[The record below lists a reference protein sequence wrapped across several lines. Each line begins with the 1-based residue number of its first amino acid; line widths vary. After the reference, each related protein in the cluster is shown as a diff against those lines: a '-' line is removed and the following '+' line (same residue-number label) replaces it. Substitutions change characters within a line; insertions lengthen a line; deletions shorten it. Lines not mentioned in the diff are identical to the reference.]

1 MKFRINFLK
10 GARTAIPIMMGY
22 VPAGFACGVLAQQAG
37 MSVLEVFI
45 MSAIV
50 YTGTSQFITIA
61 QLSAGVSYGMMVLTC
76 GIVNLRYALMSASV
90 AAKFSRL
97 PFLYKVLFGMEISD
111 ETFMVNAARSE
122 AASAE
127 ELARPPLIYET
138 LGVTVMSHA
147 TWIAAT
153 ASGCFFG
160 SVIGDAGRFGIDF
173 GLVAVF
179 LALLA
184 PRLKD
189 KKQFLVIIMSG
200 AVAAVSFLMGFG
212 TWSIII
218 ATVAGAAL
226 GAGLK

>member
-10 GARTAIPIMMGY
+10 GARLAIPIMMGY
-22 VPAGFACGVLAQQAG
+22 VPAGFACGVLAQKAG
-37 MSVLEVFI
+37 MSVLEAFI

-61 QLSAGVSYGMMVLTC
+61 QLSAGVSYGMMILTC
-76 GIVNLRYALMSASV
+76 AIVNLRYTLMSASI

-97 PFLYKVLFGMEISD
+97 PFLYKALFGMEISD

-122 AASAE
+122 RASAE
-127 ELARPPLIYET
+127 ELARPPLIYEG
-138 LGVTVMSHA
+138 LGLTVMSHM
-147 TWIAAT
+147 TWVAAT
-153 ASGCFFG
+153 TSGCFFG
-160 SVIGDAGRFGIDF
+160 SVIGDAGKFGIDF

-189 KKQFLVIIMSG
+189 RKQFLVIIASG